1 MQTTSRIVI
10 DDPSQTAEARRIARR
25 LAPSAGL
32 DENATEQ
39 AAIVVTEICTN
50 ILKHAKRGEVLVS
63 VGAVGDRLG
72 MEVLGIDRGPGM
84 ANVANC
90 KRDGYSTGGSSG
102 QGLGAISRLSGYSD
116 IYSVSGQ
123 GTAVLARWPG
133 ASPDT
138 KRDQPEK
145 FSIGAVNVIK
155 PGQDICGD
163 TWGVQHFDDEMT
175 VVVADGLGHGPDAH
189 AASME
194 AVRILHE
201 NPSLRP
207 KELLERI
214 HQALRSSRG
223 AAVSV
228 ANVNYSEDRV
238 TFAGVGNVSAEI
250 YSGSRAVQH
259 LVSVNGTAGQ
269 QTQRIHEFS
278 YPWPRNGM
286 LVLHSDGLTT
296 STGVESKPG
305 LAFCD
310 PTMIAA
316 VLYRD
321 FSRGHDD
328 ATVVVAKAA

>member
-25 LAPSAGL
+25 LASGAGL
-32 DENATEQ
+32 DENVTEQ
-39 AAIVVTEICTN
+39 VAIVVTEVCTN
-50 ILKHAKRGEVLVS
+50 ILKHAKRGEILVS
-63 VGAVGDRLG
+63 VEEVGEHFSV
-72 MEVLGIDRGPGM
+72 EVLGLDRGHGM

-90 KRDGYSTGGSSG
+90 KRDGYSTSGSPG

-133 ASPDT
+133 ESPGT

-145 FSIGAVNVIK
+145 FPIGAVNVIK

-163 TWGVQHFDDEMT
+163 SWGVQQFDDEMT
-175 VVVADGLGHGPDAH
+175 IVVADGLGHGPDAH
-189 AASME
+189 AASIE

-201 NPSLRP
+201 YPSLRP

-214 HQALRSSRG
+214 NQALRSSRG

-228 ANVNYSEDRV
+228 ANVNRNEEKV
-238 TFAGVGNVSAEI
+238 TFAGVGNISGEI

-269 QTQRIHEFS
+269 QTQRIQEFS
-278 YPWPRNGM
+278 YPWPKNGM
-286 LVLHSDGLTT
+286 LVLHSDGLTS

-328 ATVVVAKAA
+328 ATVVVAKAG